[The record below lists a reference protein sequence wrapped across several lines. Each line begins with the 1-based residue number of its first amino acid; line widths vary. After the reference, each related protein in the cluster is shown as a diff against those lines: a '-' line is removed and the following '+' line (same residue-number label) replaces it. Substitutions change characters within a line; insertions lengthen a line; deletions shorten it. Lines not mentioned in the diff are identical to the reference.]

1 MKINQP
7 LTPEQQSMVEQN
19 TALIHWTIQNT
30 LMSTRPF
37 ADWGMK
43 IYSRRELWRYAML
56 LPLTEPA
63 EHNSRPM
70 LLSSFGIICWTTV
83 SVL

>member
-1 MKINQP
+1 MAKKP
-7 LTPEQQSMVEQN
+7 VVKKVEDD
-19 TALIHWTIQNT
+19 
-30 LMSTRPF
+30 P
-37 ADWGMK
+37 
-43 IYSRRELWRYAML
+43 RYAML

-70 LLSSFGIICWTTV
+70 LLPSFGIICWTTV